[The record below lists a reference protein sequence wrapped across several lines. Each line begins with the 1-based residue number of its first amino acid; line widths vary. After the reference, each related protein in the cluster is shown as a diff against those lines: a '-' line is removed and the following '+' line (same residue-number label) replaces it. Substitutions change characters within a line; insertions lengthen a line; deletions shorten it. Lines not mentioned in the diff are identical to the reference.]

1 MAVAAVDP
9 KKVEPE
15 VEIEVVEL
23 AEVASS
29 IVVAAASAELAAD
42 TDPLT

>member
-1 MAVAAVDP
+1 MAVVAADP
-9 KKVEPE
+9 KK